1 MTLEQFIRPCLSVFC
16 SAKDDGMP
24 NPQYSKMLDV
34 NSFMCLSVVYSS
46 VCSLVCLFVNV
57 LTVYV
62 YFLGKT
68 RFYST

>member
-1 MTLEQFIRPCLSVFC
+1 MTLEQFIRPCLTVFC

-24 NPQYSKMLDV
+24 NPQYCKMLDV
-34 NSFMCLSVVYSS
+34 NSFMCLSVVYSF

-57 LTVYV
+57 LIIYV

-68 RFYST
+68 